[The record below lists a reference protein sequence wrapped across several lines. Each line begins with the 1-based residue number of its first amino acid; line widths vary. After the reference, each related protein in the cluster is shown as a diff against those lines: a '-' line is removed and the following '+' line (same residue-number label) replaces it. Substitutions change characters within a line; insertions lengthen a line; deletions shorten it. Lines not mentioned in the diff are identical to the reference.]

1 MIESTSWEN
10 SKEKQIIT
18 SFDDNALV
26 SFGVANF
33 NDIHNQIVHLIF
45 NNISNVCGGM
55 NLCSFHVKSSQ
66 IFQSTRVLHKT
77 FGDGNVLVFHRNN
90 LKTQLQYD
98 IVVIVSCYFLI

>member
-1 MIESTSWEN
+1 MIESTALEN

-33 NDIHNQIVHLIF
+33 NDIHNLIVHLIS

-55 NLCSFHVKSSQ
+55 NLYSFHVKSSQ